1 MNVERATMDGCGQ
14 QPLFLTGTSGSGGIS
29 SPQQQTV
36 QTGAPPEHYGGPL
49 SLSICISDSGHEIL
63 RPKPRR
69 WVFFYFPWTQSPIH
83 QRSSVIDIDL
93 NEDLINGRVHGDPL
107 ALIRID

>member
-1 MNVERATMDGCGQ
+1 MFCTGPQSVFIFNFTGLPVQSATGGRMNVERATMDGCGQ

-69 WVFFYFPWTQSPIH
+69 
-83 QRSSVIDIDL
+83 
-93 NEDLINGRVHGDPL
+93 
-107 ALIRID
+107 